1 MCGGAIAEIGNPREG
16 PGVGEGGESGFVVH
30 VNTFVT
36 MVGEK
41 ILAFFHYYNHC
52 PPKY

>member
-1 MCGGAIAEIGNPREG
+1 MCGGAIAEINSPGEG

-36 MVGEK
+36 MVDEK
-41 ILAFFHYYNHC
+41 SLCILSLL
-52 PPKY
+52 